1 MPGYSGMSRS
11 GKFGDRIVG
20 FNAIA
25 LARLM
30 DQPLKPP
37 TEVRT
42 AKPVPAKPRSRGG
55 FIWTLIVVLL
65 LIGGVVWWTRQQTG
79 QQQSGPPGGGR
90 GGGGPMSIVAETV
103 GTGDIGI
110 NLNALGTVTSLATV
124 TVRTQISGY
133 LIKVVFKEG
142 DEVKKGDV
150 LAEIDSRPYEAA
162 LAQQQG
168 QLARDEAL
176 LKGAQVDLSRYQ
188 GLAAQNA
195 VPRQQL
201 DTQTSLV
208 AQDEG
213 TVEADRAMVK
223 AAEVNLAY
231 TKIVSPLD
239 GRVGLRL
246 VDQGNYVTPGDA
258 NGLVVITQIA
268 PISVLFTVP
277 EDNLPAISK
286 RLQAGATLPATA
298 LDRSGATK
306 LADGTLQ
313 TFDSQIDPTTGTIK
327 LRAVFPNEAKTLFPN
342 QFVNV
347 RLLLDTHKGAV
358 EMSTAAIQRGV
369 PGTFV
374 YLVSGDSTVSV
385 RPVKLGVVDGDR
397 VEVLSGLAVGDRVVI
412 DGADKL
418 REGAKVVVR
427 TEGDAGNTPAAAP
440 ANAQETPPQNAG
452 PGKAGGGTPDRS
464 GGGKK
469 RRSDGGQPQ

>member
-1 MPGYSGMSRS
+1 
-11 GKFGDRIVG
+11 
-20 FNAIA
+20 
-25 LARLM
+25 M

-37 TEVRT
+37 PEVRT
-42 AKPVPAKPRSRGG
+42 AQPAPVKPRSRKGS
-55 FIWTLIVVLL
+55 ILTTLIVLL

-79 QQQSGPPGGGR
+79 PQQSGPAGGGR
-90 GGGGPMSIVAETV
+90 GGGAPMSIVAQTV
-103 GTGDIGI
+103 GKGDIGI

-133 LIKVVFKEG
+133 LIRVVFKEG
-142 DEVKKGDV
+142 DEVKKGDL

-162 LAQQQG
+162 LAQQRG

-176 LKGAQVDLSRYQ
+176 LKGAQVDLARYQ

-201 DTQTSLV
+201 DTQIALV
-208 AQDEG
+208 AQDQG
-213 TVEADRAMVK
+213 TVEADRAIVK

-246 VDQGNYVTPGDA
+246 VDQGNYVTPGDT

-298 LDRSGATK
+298 LDRSGANK

-327 LRAVFPNEAKTLFPN
+327 LRAIFPNETKALFPN

-347 RLLLDTHKGAV
+347 RLLLDTHKDAV
-358 EMSTAAIQRGV
+358 TMSTAATQRGV

-374 YLVSGDSTVSV
+374 YLVNGDSTVSV
-385 RPVKLGVVDGDR
+385 RPVKLGVIDDDR
-397 VEVLSGLAVGDRVVI
+397 VEVLSGVQLGDRVVI

-418 REGAKVVVR
+418 REGAKVIVR
-427 TEGDAGNTPAAAP
+427 TESDANNAP
-440 ANAQETPPQNAG
+440 GAGPTNAPETPQHAG
-452 PGKAGGGTPDRS
+452 PGKVGGGTPDRS
-464 GGGKK
+464 GSGKK
-469 RRSDGGQPQ
+469 RRSEGEQQQ